1 MSFVWRSISLCGW
14 NLLLLPM
21 SSCQLVT
28 GSYVKLGKALW
39 TIVGEWTLFE
49 IREDYT
55 LESMKSSKISGCVF
69 ISFMYCL
76 VEKCLW
82 WNPVSLLK
90 AWLYHIY
97 FLACG
102 LVSMLVQLQCL
113 HCRFYACSDYN
124 KLSGFTKFR
133 VAFRVESRWYTCRSA
148 ASQVKR
154 AFPNMQT
161 ELRLTMSFFFFFF
174 WGCMLQIGKI

>member
-90 AWLYHIY
+90 AWSYHI
-97 FLACG
+97 FVWHVDLFPCSLSCNAFIVDFMHALIITNCQGSQNLG
-102 LVSMLVQLQCL
+102 LHLGLRGDDTLVDQR
-113 HCRFYACSDYN
+113 HHRSKD
-124 KLSGFTKFR
+124 LSQICK
-133 VAFRVESRWYTCRSA
+133 
-148 ASQVKR
+148 Q
-154 AFPNMQT
+154 N
-161 ELRLTMSFFFFFF
+161 
-174 WGCMLQIGKI
+174 WG

>member
-1 MSFVWRSISLCGW
+1 MLFVWRSISLCGW

-82 WNPVSLLK
+82 WNPVVCWKLD
-90 AWLYHIY
+90 HITY
-97 FLACG
+97 FVWHVDLFLCSYSCNAFIVDFMHALIITNCQGSQNLG
-102 LVSMLVQLQCL
+102 LHLGLTVVDVLEGTLVDQW
-113 HCRFYACSDYN
+113 H
-124 KLSGFTKFR
+124 
-133 VAFRVESRWYTCRSA
+133 
-148 ASQVKR
+148 QVFIAHR
-154 AFPNMQT
+154 
-161 ELRLTMSFFFFFF
+161 
-174 WGCMLQIGKI
+174 